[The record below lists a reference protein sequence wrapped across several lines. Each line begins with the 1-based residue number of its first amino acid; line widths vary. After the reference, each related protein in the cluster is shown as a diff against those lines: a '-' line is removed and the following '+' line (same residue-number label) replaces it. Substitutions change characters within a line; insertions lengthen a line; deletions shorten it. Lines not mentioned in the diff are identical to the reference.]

1 MVRKLDIV
9 IKPYYSLPCACETFT
24 INGIDA
30 DKSDFGSTVD
40 MDEENAEEYACGDRQ
55 FVPQMPTDEV
65 LEKYGINLKEY
76 AEICDEL
83 KSALAVG
90 SCGWCS

>member
-1 MVRKLDIV
+1 MREKIKVV
-9 IKPYYSLPCACETFT
+9 IIPYDALPCACREFT

-30 DKSDFGSTVD
+30 DISDFGSGED
-40 MDEENAEEYACGDRQ
+40 LDPGNADEYACANHQ
-55 FVPQMPTDEV
+55 FTPQMPTDEV

-90 SCGWCS
+90 ECGWCI